1 MCNIFEKC
9 IISGNEC
16 DSSSVKHL
24 EKCLKTFVIKLFKRV
39 VPVFSEEK

>member
-16 DSSSVKHL
+16 DDSSVKHL
-24 EKCLKTFVIKLFKRV
+24 EKCLKTYVIKLFKRV
-39 VPVFSEEK
+39 VPVF